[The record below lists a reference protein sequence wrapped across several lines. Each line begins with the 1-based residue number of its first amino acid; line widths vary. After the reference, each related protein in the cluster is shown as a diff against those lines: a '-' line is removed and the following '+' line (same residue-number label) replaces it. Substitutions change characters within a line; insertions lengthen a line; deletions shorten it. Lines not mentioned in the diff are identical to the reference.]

1 MNSLQS
7 ECASFSDAIA
17 GDIGASVQPIPD
29 GVLHRFDDPE
39 GKRHNQCCWYVFYP
53 DSIPAGAYGNWRTGY
68 QATWKGDRRIDEA
81 EIAKI
86 RAEISAAKAKREA
99 EKQAS
104 QTAASNRAQMLW
116 DTASPA
122 TTEHPYLQAK
132 AIPALSL
139 KCSGAS
145 LLVPLRDVEGKLWTV
160 QSIAPDGAKKF
171 LPKGRI
177 SGCFCLTGAEVLPST
192 GKVYICEGFAT
203 AATIASTVKLPV
215 VAAMNAGNLLPVA
228 KAIHSRYPQ
237 LHLVIAADN
246 DRRTP
251 GNPGLTKGR
260 EAAAAVGAD
269 LTYPTLCADCQ
280 CSDYNDT
287 AKCQG
292 EK

>member
-1 MNSLQS
+1 MNIGTK
-7 ECASFSDAIA
+7 SFSDAIA
-17 GDIGASVQPIPD
+17 RDLGAHIQPVPD

-39 GKRHNQCCWYVFYP
+39 GKRHNQCCWYVLYP

-68 QATWKGDRRIDEA
+68 QATWKAERRVDEA
-81 EIAKI
+81 EISKI
-86 RAEISAAKAKREA
+86 RAEIAAAKAKREA
-99 EKQAS
+99 EKQAN
-104 QTAASNRAQMLW
+104 QATATHRAQTIW

-122 TTEHPYLQAK
+122 PVEHPYLKAK

-139 KCSGAS
+139 KCSGAA
-145 LLVPLRDVEGKLWTV
+145 LLVPLRDVDGQLCSLQT
-160 QSIAPDGAKKF
+160 IAPDGSKKF
-171 LPKGRI
+171 MPKGRI
-177 SGCFCLTGAEVLPST
+177 SGCFCLTGAQVLPST

-203 AATIASTVKLPV
+203 AATIASTVKLPT

-246 DRRTP
+246 DRQTP

-260 EAAAAVGAD
+260 EAATAVGAD
-269 LTYPTLCADCQ
+269 FTYPTLCADCQ
-280 CSDYNDT
+280 CSDFNDT